1 MGNFITFRDGKYKVY
16 LASLK
21 NDQLNLLKI
30 GITQFVDAEDRF
42 AYNYKA
48 FTEGKEPEA
57 YINMFPQIT
66 LCASV
71 TVENKAKAE
80 ELEAKILKGWGDK
93 DFWIK
98 SKLAGVTELRKY
110 TPQRYA
116 IAKSVINGA
125 RKR

>member
-1 MGNFITFRDGKYKVY
+1 MGNFTTFKDGKYKVY

-21 NDQLNLLKI
+21 NDELNLLKV
-30 GITQFVDAEDRF
+30 GITQFIDAEDRF

-48 FTEGKEPEA
+48 FTEGREPEA
-57 YINMFPQIT
+57 YINIFPKIT

-71 TVENKAKAE
+71 TVENRVKAL
-80 ELEAKILKGWGDK
+80 ELETKILKGWGDK
-93 DFWIK
+93 DFWIE
-98 SKLAGVTELRKY
+98 SRLSGITELRKY

-125 RKR
+125 R

>member
-42 AYNYKA
+42 AYNYKS